1 MPGTVTHTHTAHSAH
16 LCPPHSA
23 TKSLEEAVRRCPHGM
38 YSEIKY
44 DGERVQIHKSGP
56 TFNCFSRN
64 LKPVLPHK
72 VADIKA
78 YLPKA
83 TDAQTII
90 LDGEV
95 LLMDTK
101 THRPLPFGTLNIH
114 KKAGFKDA
122 TVCIFLF
129 GTV

>member
-1 MPGTVTHTHTAHSAH
+1 M
-16 LCPPHSA
+16 
-23 TKSLEEAVRRCPHGM
+23 RRCPHGM